1 MRFSKGGARAA
12 ATAMGAD
19 LRRDD
24 MEEAAWRFSDATA
37 FRFVE
42 HVLQSVRM
50 VRISSLVPPFARLF
64 VYIFSWER
72 CATGGF

>member
-1 MRFSKGGARAA
+1 MLIPIQFGRFSSSARLFSKGGKVSGRL
-12 ATAMGAD
+12 AMGAE

-24 MEEAAWRFSDATA
+24 MEVAEEDISDSQA

-50 VRISSLVPPFARLF
+50 V
-64 VYIFSWER
+64 WD
-72 CATGGF
+72 

>member
-1 MRFSKGGARAA
+1 MSGRL
-12 ATAMGAD
+12 AMGAE

-24 MEEAAWRFSDATA
+24 MEVAEEDSSDSQA

-50 VRISSLVPPFARLF
+50 V
-64 VYIFSWER
+64 WD
-72 CATGGF
+72 